1 LFVRVG
7 LIVLGIGIVFYMFR
21 KMKKEYV
28 NWFLIT
34 KLIIYIK
41 KDIKKNQNSYIW
53 KLLYE

>member
-21 KMKKEYV
+21 KMKNEYV